1 MVLLL
6 LMDQACSSTNK
17 EKLTSNKKGDKN
29 LKNQTMLKIK
39 ISQKKQEEETG
50 EQETTQ
56 SAFIVHAMNV
66 TIRYLVHLG

>member
-1 MVLLL
+1 
-6 LMDQACSSTNK
+6 
-17 EKLTSNKKGDKN
+17 
-29 LKNQTMLKIK
+29 MLKIK